1 MAPGDDGN
9 HSVGRTDSI
18 PTLQHPGRDNGIP
31 ISERWLRFKAWSDG
45 AVGGGKILT
54 FRPASIYPLPLNQL
68 FCKPLPLEK

>member
-9 HSVGRTDSI
+9 RSVGRTDSI

-31 ISERWLRFKAWSDG
+31 ISERWLRFKAWSDR